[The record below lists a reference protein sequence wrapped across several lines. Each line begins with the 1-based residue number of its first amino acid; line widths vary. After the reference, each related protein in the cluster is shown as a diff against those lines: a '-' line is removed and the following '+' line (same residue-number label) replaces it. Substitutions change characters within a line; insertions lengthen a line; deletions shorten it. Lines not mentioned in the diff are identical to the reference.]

1 MSTTS
6 AYLPP
11 QESESF
17 GSDLAGMFAFF
28 IDPSGAARRLP
39 RKWFWVTPFVVV
51 IVVSVI
57 AGFLL
62 EPIIRQVSA
71 LMPMRPGATP
81 SEHQRAIEIGI
92 AAQRIFTPISIAVMI
107 LIEALI
113 VYGTAVAFSIKARFG
128 EFLNLLA
135 GCSLIS
141 VVLTYIANTIILR
154 SKGEVTSIA
163 DLTPPLGLDIFLSSD
178 ANKVLAGFLG
188 YFSVFQLWWI
198 VMMVLIISAAFHVSK
213 GKALAIVAPL
223 ILLSLVMRIAVTIS
237 RGH

>member
-1 MSTTS
+1 MSTTP

-11 QESESF
+11 QESEGF

-28 IDPSGAARRLP
+28 IDPAAAARRLP
-39 RKWFWVTPFVVV
+39 RRWFWVAPFAVV

-62 EPIIRQVSA
+62 EPIIRQASA

-81 SEHQRAIEIGI
+81 AEHQRAIDIGI
-92 AAQRIFTPISIAVMI
+92 AAQRVFTPISISVMI
-107 LIEALI
+107 LIESLI
-113 VYGTAVAFSIKARFG
+113 VYGTALAFSIKARFG

-141 VVLTYIANTIILR
+141 VVLTYVANTIILR
-154 SKGEVTSIA
+154 SKGEVSSVA
-163 DLTPPLGLDIFLSSD
+163 DLTPPLGLDLFLPSD
-178 ANKVLAGFLG
+178 ANRVLLGFLG
-188 YFSVFQLWWI
+188 YFSIFQLWWM
-198 VMMVLIISAAFHVSK
+198 VMMILIVSAAFRVSK
-213 GKALAIVAPL
+213 GKALVIVAPL
-223 ILLSLVMRIAVTIS
+223 ILLSLIMRIAVTVS

>member
-1 MSTTS
+1 MSTTP

-17 GSDLAGMFAFF
+17 SSDLGGMFAFF
-28 IDPSGAARRLP
+28 IDPAAAARRLP
-39 RKWFWVTPFVVV
+39 RKWFWVAPFAVV
-51 IVVSVI
+51 IAVAVI

-81 SEHQRAIEIGI
+81 LQHQRAIDIGI

-113 VYGTAVAFSIKARFG
+113 VYGTAIAFSIKSRFG
-128 EFLNLLA
+128 EFLNLVA

-154 SKGEVTSIA
+154 SKGEISSIA
-163 DLTPPLGLDIFLSSD
+163 DLTPPLGLDILLPD
-178 ANKVLAGFLG
+178 GANKILAGFLG
-188 YFSVFQLWWI
+188 YFSIFQVWWI
-198 VMMVLIISAAFHVSK
+198 IMMILIVSAAFRVSK

-223 ILLSLVMRIAVTIS
+223 ILLSLIMRIAVTVT
-237 RGH
+237 RAH